1 VAVDLAVGTVF
12 TIFGF
17 CFVAEDE
24 EFEADKAQVVK
35 EIASLEP
42 REPWDTTHERALLYT
57 VIGVFVNCESYSL
70 TAISTMHFQY
80 PRLYFLFNLYPL
92 VSNDP
97 AL

>member
-42 REPWDTTHERALLYT
+42 REP
-57 VIGVFVNCESYSL
+57 
-70 TAISTMHFQY
+70 
-80 PRLYFLFNLYPL
+80 
-92 VSNDP
+92 
-97 AL
+97 